1 MLIIN
6 LKYGGKELKTQYFIQ
21 YSNDSIFN
29 DFAIPKDMFTSIDIG
44 IRDVGTDFIF
54 TLVQNMFSF
63 PIFLV
68 LESVIFDHG
77 KSIISERNIPSYK
90 FSSDGFIIKIESVE
104 TLEAI
109 CDISVDLALNGL
121 SVFIFY
127 GQGLYEEDLVP
138 SRQWNKPIEFKN
150 LDFQK
155 VETFIDVS
163 EVGLTLFSKN
173 NKFNSPRKVSHF
185 ISSAYSLDVE
195 NSDI

>member
-1 MLIIN
+1 L
-6 LKYGGKELKTQYFIQ
+6 ETQYFVQ
-21 YSNDSIFN
+21 YSSDSIINRFV
-29 DFAIPKDMFTSIDIG
+29 IPKETFTSISIG

-63 PIFLV
+63 PIFFI
-68 LESVIFDHG
+68 LENDIFEQG
-77 KSIISERNIPSYK
+77 KSIIMERNIPSYK
-90 FSSDGFIIKIESVE
+90 FSSDGFIIKTESVDI
-104 TLEAI
+104 LEAI
-109 CDISVDLALNGL
+109 CNISVDLALNGI

-138 SRQWNKPIEFKN
+138 SSQWNNPIEFKN

-155 VETFIDVS
+155 VETFIDIS
-163 EVGLTLFSKN
+163 EVGTTIFSRN

-185 ISSAYSLDVE
+185 ISASYSLDVE

>member
-1 MLIIN
+1 M
-6 LKYGGKELKTQYFIQ
+6 KTQYFVQ
-21 YSNDSIFN
+21 YSNDSIINRFV
-29 DFAIPKDMFTSIDIG
+29 IPKETFTSINIG
-44 IRDVGTDFIF
+44 IRNVGTDFIF

-63 PIFLV
+63 PIFFV
-68 LESVIFDHG
+68 LEHNIFEQG

-90 FSSDGFIIKIESVE
+90 FSSDGFIIKIESVD
-104 TLEAI
+104 TLEAV
-109 CDISVDLALNGL
+109 CDISVDLALNGI

-155 VETFIDVS
+155 VETFIDIS
-163 EVGLTLFSKN
+163 EVGTTIFSKN

-185 ISSAYSLDVE
+185 ISASYSLDVE

>member
-1 MLIIN
+1 M
-6 LKYGGKELKTQYFIQ
+6 KKQYFVQ
-21 YSNDSIFN
+21 YSDDSTIN
-29 DFAIPKDMFTSIDIG
+29 YFAIPRDNFTFIDIG
-44 IRDVGTDFIF
+44 IRDIGTDFIS

-63 PIFLV
+63 PIFFV
-68 LESVIFDHG
+68 LESVIFENG
-77 KSIISERNIPSYK
+77 KSVISERNLPSYK
-90 FSSDGFIIKIESVE
+90 LTSDGFIIKINSVD

-109 CDISVDLALNGL
+109 CDISVDLALNGI

-127 GQGLYEEDLVP
+127 GEGICEEDLVP

-155 VETFIDVS
+155 VETFIDIS

-185 ISSAYSLDVE
+185 ISAAYSLDVE

>member
-1 MLIIN
+1 M
-6 LKYGGKELKTQYFIQ
+6 KTQYFVQ
-21 YSNDSIFN
+21 YSNDSIIN
-29 DFAIPKDMFTSIDIG
+29 YFAIPKHIFTSIDIG

-63 PIFLV
+63 PIFFV

-77 KSIISERNIPSYK
+77 KSIISKRNIPSYK

-104 TLEAI
+104 TLDAI
-109 CDISVDLALNGL
+109 CDISVDLALNGI

-163 EVGLTLFSKN
+163 EVGFTLFSKN
-173 NKFNSPRKVSHF
+173 NTFNSPRKVSHF
-185 ISSAYSLDVE
+185 ISAAYSLDVE